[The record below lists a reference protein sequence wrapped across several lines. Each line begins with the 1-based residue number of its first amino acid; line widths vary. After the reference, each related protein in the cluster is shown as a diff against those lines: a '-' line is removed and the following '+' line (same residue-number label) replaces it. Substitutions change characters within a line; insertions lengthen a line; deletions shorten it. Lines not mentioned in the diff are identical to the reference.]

1 MCEFASLSQSLFVF
15 NVDFILCFRSGCVCV
30 DVCLCGE
37 SKYSK
42 YMYFFFFIKIHKTG
56 FLHLSIAKY
65 LIHIIL
71 SFMFNL
77 VHLTRFNSPIF
88 PLNRLKFSFPLCSCL
103 VFILFLFFIVFIC
116 SVIYRTPRRKLFSH
130 LKIHYWASFTPS
142 HVVGVTACVLVY
154 LCLWVCLQW
163 VLFCPKVQQVQ
174 SGGMI
179 FVGMCMCIWA

>member
-1 MCEFASLSQSLFVF
+1 MCVCL
-15 NVDFILCFRSGCVCV
+15 CVCV
-30 DVCLCGE
+30 GRVNTVNICI
-37 SKYSK
+37 
-42 YMYFFFFIKIHKTG
+42 FFFFIKIHKTG
-56 FLHLSIAKY
+56 LLHLSIAKY

-71 SFMFNL
+71 SFMFTL

-88 PLNRLKFSFPLCSCL
+88 PFHRLKFFIPLCSCL

-174 SGGMI
+174 SGGMV
-179 FVGMCMCIWA
+179 FVGILYVYLSIKMKQVLIFLSKV

>member
-1 MCEFASLSQSLFVF
+1 MQFIIQCSLCVY
-15 NVDFILCFRSGCVCV
+15 VCMCVCV
-30 DVCLCGE
+30 FVCLCGE

-56 FLHLSIAKY
+56 LLHLSIAKY

-71 SFMFNL
+71 AFMFTL

-88 PLNRLKFSFPLCSCL
+88 PFHRLKFFIPLCSCL

-130 LKIHYWASFTPS
+130 LKIHY
-142 HVVGVTACVLVY
+142 
-154 LCLWVCLQW
+154 
-163 VLFCPKVQQVQ
+163 
-174 SGGMI
+174 
-179 FVGMCMCIWA
+179 